1 MNKSPATL
9 FIPTFSLD
17 LTLLHHLAFTPLLNI
32 LYPASVQMNHGNV
45 LTHGLRHILHLSCK
59 DPVCH
64 MTCGQGVAGFTSL
77 HSSGNVQ
84 FYYPDGH
91 LRDPSFCR
99 SHTIHYAGLTST
111 HLPGRLVGWGPGAIL
126 TILDA
131 ELNPLVHAVEPMDV
145 RVCKVWL

>member
-1 MNKSPATL
+1 M
-9 FIPTFSLD
+9 
-17 LTLLHHLAFTPLLNI
+17 NI

-45 LTHGLRHILHLSCK
+45 LTHGLRHVLHLSCK

-64 MTCGQGVAGFTSL
+64 MTCGEGAAGFASL
-77 HSSGNVQ
+77 HCSGHVR

-91 LRDPSFCR
+91 LKDLSFR
-99 SHTIHYAGLTST
+99 QSLTIHYAGLTST

-126 TILDA
+126 TVLDV